1 MSWTRKQKGLS
12 VISFF
17 TLVGLSIGIYNYI
30 QFLREYDLGIQEP
43 IQKGLAFEVV
53 EFDASEG
60 LIFHRPNGTH
70 VEIPAEAIID
80 KNGNNVRG
88 KVEFR
93 FREMHKAREI
103 FLSGI
108 PMQMNNNRDKHLQ
121 SMGMVEMRVFDGDE
135 ELMLKEG
142 HQINVDLATESE
154 PGAEYNLWYLN
165 KDLDWEQ
172 DGAFE
177 TVNNVRREMAINNL
191 PTPVKPIKPLEDIF
205 FQLASDD
212 NMPHLKVWNGV
223 DWTLLPGQNN
233 NTFYRAMRINWDKI
247 EIKEINKRKKR
258 YRISFSSKKKDH
270 KGNIFSESISVL
282 ATPKVHKKDMKRLLA
297 QYEEDLT
304 AFAEVLKNRELEEE
318 RLLQESAML
327 NSFTSN
333 GFGIYNI
340 DKLEDTRVLAKLNAS
355 FDFEDDL
362 NAKINKIKI
371 VMICNNQNTV
381 LTYNA
386 FDWDELPVL
395 DTEVELIAALPD
407 GSFAYVS
414 SDVYESTL
422 DVKNVS
428 SYFEN
433 KRHFKTQKISPDKLK
448 ALFFNDELASL

>member
-1 MSWTRKQKGLS
+1 MSLTRKQKGIVVISLLS
-12 VISFF
+12 V
-17 TLVGLSIGIYNYI
+17 LGLSVVVYNYI
-30 QFLREYDLGIQEP
+30 QFLMQYEVGIHAP
-43 IQKGLAFEVV
+43 IEEGLAFEVV

-70 VEIPAEAIID
+70 IEIPAQAIVD
-80 KNGNNVRG
+80 KNGNDVLG
-88 KVEFR
+88 PVEFR

-108 PMQMNNNRDKHLQ
+108 PMQMNKNRDKHLQ
-121 SMGMVEMRVFDGDE
+121 SMGMVEMRVYDGDE
-135 ELMLKEG
+135 ELILKAG
-142 HQINVDLATESE
+142 HQINVDLATEYN
-154 PGAEYNLWYLN
+154 PGDEYNLWHLN
-165 KDLDWEQ
+165 NDQEWVQE
-172 DGAFE
+172 GAFE
-177 TVNNVRREMAINNL
+177 TVNNERRELALNNL
-191 PTPVKPIKPLEDIF
+191 PTPAKPIKPVDDIL
-205 FQLASDD
+205 FQLASDE

-223 DWTLLPGQNN
+223 DWTLIPGQNN
-233 NTFYRAMRINWDKI
+233 SKFYRAMRINWDKI
-247 EIKEINKRKKR
+247 EIKQINKRKKR

-270 KGNIFSESISVL
+270 KGNIFSESISVI
-282 ATPKVHKKDMKRLLA
+282 ATPNVNKKDMKRLLV

-333 GFGIYNI
+333 GFGVYNI

-355 FDFEDDL
+355 FDFEDDM
-362 NAKINKIKI
+362 NAKINRIKI
-371 VMICNNQNTV
+371 VMICENQNTV

-407 GSFAYVS
+407 GSFAYIS

-422 DVKNVS
+422 DIKNVS
-428 SYFEN
+428 PHFEN
-433 KRHFKTQKISPDKLK
+433 KRHFKTQKVSAEKIKT
-448 ALFFNDELASL
+448 LFFQDDLET

>member
-1 MSWTRKQKGLS
+1 MSLTRKQKGIVVISLLS
-12 VISFF
+12 V
-17 TLVGLSIGIYNYI
+17 VGLSVVGYNYI
-30 QFLREYDLGIQEP
+30 QFLMQYEVGIHEPVQE
-43 IQKGLAFEVV
+43 GLAFETV
-53 EFDASEG
+53 EFDPSDG

-70 VEIPAEAIID
+70 IEIPAEAIVD
-80 KNGNNVRG
+80 KNGNDVLG

-108 PMQMNNNRDKHLQ
+108 PMQMNNNRDKYLQ
-121 SMGMVEMRVFDGDE
+121 SMGMVEMRVFDGEE
-135 ELMLKEG
+135 ELMLKAG
-142 HQINVDLATESE
+142 HQINVDLATENDPSD
-154 PGAEYNLWYLN
+154 EYNLWHLN
-165 KDLDWEQ
+165 NDQDWEQ
-172 DGAFE
+172 EGAFQ
-177 TVNNVRREMAINNL
+177 TVNNERREMALNNL
-191 PTPVKPIKPLEDIF
+191 PTPIKPIKPMDDIL
-205 FQLASDD
+205 FQLASDE

-223 DWTLLPGQNN
+223 DWTLMPGQNN
-233 NTFYRAMRINWDKI
+233 SKLYRAMRINWDKI
-247 EIKEINKRKKR
+247 EIKQINKRKKR

-270 KGNIFSESISVL
+270 KGNIFSESISVI
-282 ATPKVHKKDMKRLLA
+282 ATPNVNKKDMKRLLA
-297 QYEEDLT
+297 QYEEDLN

-355 FDFEDDL
+355 FDFEDDM
-362 NAKINKIKI
+362 NAKINKVKI
-371 VMICNNQNTV
+371 VMICENQNTV

-407 GSFAYVS
+407 GFFAYIS

-422 DVKNVS
+422 D
-428 SYFEN
+428 
-433 KRHFKTQKISPDKLK
+433 L
-448 ALFFNDELASL
+448 SLIHI

>member
-1 MSWTRKQKGLS
+1 MSLTRKQKGIVVISLLS
-12 VISFF
+12 V
-17 TLVGLSIGIYNYI
+17 LGLSVAVYNYI
-30 QFLREYDLGIQEP
+30 QFLMQYEVGIHEP
-43 IQKGLAFEVV
+43 IEEGLAFEVV

-70 VEIPAEAIID
+70 IEIPAQAIVD
-80 KNGNNVRG
+80 KNGNDVLG
-88 KVEFR
+88 PVEFR

-108 PMQMNNNRDKHLQ
+108 PMQMNHNREKHLQ

-135 ELMLKEG
+135 ELMLKAG
-142 HQINVDLATESE
+142 HQINVDLATEYK
-154 PGAEYNLWYLN
+154 PGDEYNLWHLN
-165 KDLDWEQ
+165 NDQEWVQE
-172 DGAFE
+172 GAFE
-177 TVNNVRREMAINNL
+177 TVNNERREMALNNL
-191 PTPVKPIKPLEDIF
+191 PTPAKPIKPVDDIL
-205 FQLASDD
+205 FQLASDE

-223 DWTLLPGQNN
+223 DWTLIPGQNN
-233 NTFYRAMRINWDKI
+233 SKLYRAMRINWDKI
-247 EIKEINKRKKR
+247 EIKQINKRKKR

-270 KGNIFSESISVL
+270 KGNIFSESISVI
-282 ATPKVHKKDMKRLLA
+282 ATPNVNKKDMKRLLV

-333 GFGIYNI
+333 GFGVYNI

-355 FDFEDDL
+355 FDFEDDM

-371 VMICNNQNTV
+371 VMICENQNTV

-407 GSFAYVS
+407 GSFAYIS

-422 DVKNVS
+422 DIKNVS
-428 SYFEN
+428 PYFEN
-433 KRHFKTQKISPDKLK
+433 NRHFKTQKVSAEKIKT
-448 ALFFNDELASL
+448 LFFQDELET

>member
-1 MSWTRKQKGLS
+1 MSLTRKQKGIVVISLLS
-12 VISFF
+12 V
-17 TLVGLSIGIYNYI
+17 LGLSVVVYNYI
-30 QFLREYDLGIQEP
+30 QFLMQYEVGIHAP
-43 IQKGLAFEVV
+43 IEEGLAFEVV

-70 VEIPAEAIID
+70 IEIPAQAIVD
-80 KNGNNVRG
+80 KNGNDVLG
-88 KVEFR
+88 PVEFR

-108 PMQMNNNRDKHLQ
+108 PMQMNKNRDKHLQ
-121 SMGMVEMRVFDGDE
+121 SMGMVEMRVYDGDE
-135 ELMLKEG
+135 ELILKAG
-142 HQINVDLATESE
+142 HHIDVDLATEYE
-154 PGAEYNLWYLN
+154 PGDEYNLWHLKN
-165 KDLDWEQ
+165 DQDWEQ
-172 DGAFE
+172 EGAFQ
-177 TVNNVRREMAINNL
+177 TVKNERRERALNNL
-191 PTPVKPIKPLEDIF
+191 PTPVKPIKPVDDVL
-205 FQLASDD
+205 FQLASDK

-233 NTFYRAMRINWDKI
+233 SKLYRAMRINWDKI
-247 EIKEINKRKKR
+247 EIKQINKINKR

-270 KGNIFSESISVL
+270 KGNIFTESISVL
-282 ATPKVHKKDMKRLLA
+282 ATPNVNKKDMKRLLA
-297 QYEEDLT
+297 QYNEDLN
-304 AFAEVLKNRELEEE
+304 AFAEVLKNREIEEE

-333 GFGIYNI
+333 GFGVYNI

-355 FDFEDDL
+355 FDFENDM

-371 VMICNNQNTV
+371 VMICGNQNTV

-407 GSFAYVS
+407 GSFAYIS

-422 DVKNVS
+422 DIKNVS
-428 SYFEN
+428 PHFEN
-433 KRHFKTQKISPDKLK
+433 KRHFKTQKVSAEKIKT
-448 ALFFNDELASL
+448 LFFQDDLET